1 MINLILVFLLAYI
14 LGSFPFGLWITRVI
28 KGIDIRKFGS
38 GNIGAT
44 NVARVVGKSW
54 GILVFFLDFLKGFLA
69 VIISFLLL
77 PQNSFWIYLIVGIL
91 AVSGHNWSLFLK
103 FKGGK
108 GVSTTLGVI
117 SGLVIKYNS
126 LFFPLMIGVIG
137 WILIFLIFRIVSLA
151 SLSSAFLFF
160 LSTLFFKLPSE
171 IKIFSFLLF
180 LFIVLR
186 HKSNIIKLL
195 KKKEFRF

>member
-1 MINLILVFLLAYI
+1 MKEIFVILFAYI
-14 LGSFPFGLWITRVI
+14 LGSFPFGFWVAKLV
-28 KGIDIRKFGS
+28 KNIDIRKFGS

-54 GILVFFLDFLKGFLA
+54 GILVFFLDFLKGFL
-69 VIISFLLL
+69 VVMISFLLL
-77 PQNSFWIYLIVGIL
+77 PQSSFWVYLIAGIL

-117 SGLVIKYNS
+117 SGLATKYS
-126 LFFPLMIGVIG
+126 LLFFPLMISAIS
-137 WILIFLIFRIVSLA
+137 WILIFLIFHIVSLA
-151 SLSSAFLFF
+151 SLLSAFLFF

-180 LFIVLR
+180 LFIILR
-186 HKSNIIKLL
+186 HRSNIIKLL
-195 KKKEFRF
+195 KRKEFRF

>member
-1 MINLILVFLLAYI
+1 MIIFVLFLAYL
-14 LGSFPFGLWITRVI
+14 LGSLPFGYWVA
-28 KGIDIRKFGS
+28 KVVKNIDIRKFGS

-44 NVARVVGKSW
+44 NVARVVGKRW

-69 VIISFLLL
+69 VIISIFLL
-77 PQNSFWIYLIVGIL
+77 PKGSFWVYLFTGIL

-117 SGLVIKYNS
+117 SGLATKYNL
-126 LFFPLMIGVIG
+126 LFSPLIISIIG

-151 SLSSAFLFF
+151 SLLSAFLFF
-160 LSTLFFKLPSE
+160 LSALFF
-171 IKIFSFLLF
+171 LF
-180 LFIVLR
+180 QYCILDI
-186 HKSNIIKLL
+186 
-195 KKKEFRF
+195 

>member
-1 MINLILVFLLAYI
+1 MINLIFIFLLAYI
-14 LGSFPFGLWITRVI
+14 LGSLPFGFWITKLVR
-28 KGIDIRKFGS
+28 GIDIRKFGS

-44 NVARVVGKSW
+44 NVARVMGKSW

-69 VIISFLLL
+69 VVISFLLL
-77 PQNSFWIYLIVGIL
+77 PQSSFWVYLIAGIL
-91 AVSGHNWSLFLK
+91 AVSGHNWSPFLK

-117 SGLVIKYNS
+117 SGLVVKYNS
-126 LFFPLMIGVIG
+126 LFFPLIISIIS

-186 HKSNIIKLL
+186 HKSNIVKLL

>member
-1 MINLILVFLLAYI
+1 MKEIFVILFAYI
-14 LGSFPFGLWITRVI
+14 LGSFPFGFWVAKLV
-28 KGIDIRKFGS
+28 KNIDIRKFGS

-54 GILVFFLDFLKGFLA
+54 GILVFFLDFLKGFL
-69 VIISFLLL
+69 VVMISFLLL
-77 PQNSFWIYLIVGIL
+77 PQSSFWVYLIAGIL

-117 SGLVIKYNS
+117 SGLATKYS
-126 LFFPLMIGVIG
+126 LLFFPLMISAIS
-137 WILIFLIFRIVSLA
+137 WILIFLIFHIVSLA
-151 SLSSAFLFF
+151 SLLSAFLFF
-160 LSTLFFKLPSE
+160 LSTLLFKLPSE

-180 LFIVLR
+180 LFIILR
-186 HKSNIIKLL
+186 HRSNIIKLL
-195 KKKEFRF
+195 KRKEFKF

>member
-160 LSTLFFKLPSE
+160 LSTLFFKLPPE